1 MAIQSKT
8 QLKNAYDNQYADG
21 DTFWRDLGAR
31 GKAQNILDLCSK
43 LTVSRFLD
51 VGSGDGAV
59 LKKLDETY
67 PGMTD
72 YLIDEHG
79 ALRHHINIFIGDKM
93 IADRNNLSDDIKGE
107 EEILIFQALSG
118 G

>member
-1 MAIQSKT
+1 MPIINFTSA
-8 QLKNAYDNQYADG
+8 LKRFYPNLHPLSIEGQTVAD
-21 DTFWRDLGAR
+21 
-31 GKAQNILDLCSK
+31 
-43 LTVSRFLD
+43 
-51 VGSGDGAV
+51 V